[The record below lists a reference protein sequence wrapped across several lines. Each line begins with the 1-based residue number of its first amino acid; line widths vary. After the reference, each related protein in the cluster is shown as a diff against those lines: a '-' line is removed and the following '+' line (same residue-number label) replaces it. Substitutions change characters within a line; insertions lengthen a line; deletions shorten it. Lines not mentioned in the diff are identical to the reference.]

1 VGRVVDEEVEGESGE
16 EEEEWVEIAGVG
28 SSDSSCRAITRRTT
42 KQTRMYY
49 KIAKER
55 RNE

>member
-28 SSDSSCRAITRRTT
+28 SVDSSCRAITRRTT